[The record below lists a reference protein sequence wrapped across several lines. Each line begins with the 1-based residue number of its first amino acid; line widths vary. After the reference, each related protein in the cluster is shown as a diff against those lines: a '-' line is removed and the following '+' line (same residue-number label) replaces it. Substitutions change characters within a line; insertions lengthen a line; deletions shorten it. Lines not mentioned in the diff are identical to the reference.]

1 MTVMDE
7 FANKMM
13 EHMPEKVE
21 ADISTL
27 ILAPMPGMLKSVT
40 AEVGKPVS
48 QSDYN
53 HISYLLICHNVW
65 DLKKP
70 NYGSHM
76 SDNMSWL
83 WPSNEKHTK
92 KTMNNLIGWKRSYPI
107 FIISLNIQDII

>member
-1 MTVMDE
+1 MDE

-48 QSDYN
+48 QSD
-53 HISYLLICHNVW
+53 
-65 DLKKP
+65 
-70 NYGSHM
+70 
-76 SDNMSWL
+76 
-83 WPSNEKHTK
+83 
-92 KTMNNLIGWKRSYPI
+92 
-107 FIISLNIQDII
+107 